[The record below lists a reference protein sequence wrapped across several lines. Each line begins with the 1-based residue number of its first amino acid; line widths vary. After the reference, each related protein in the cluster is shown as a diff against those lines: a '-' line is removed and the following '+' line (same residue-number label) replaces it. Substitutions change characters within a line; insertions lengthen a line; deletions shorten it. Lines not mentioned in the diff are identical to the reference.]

1 MDFIHNLGLA
11 FNIALQPMS
20 LFVCFIGVLIGTLVG
35 VLPGLGSGT
44 AMALL
49 LPATLKMSP
58 MDSIIMLAGI
68 YYGTLYGGSTTSI
81 LLNVPGEST
90 SMITCLDGHPLA
102 KQGRAGAALGISAI
116 GSFVAGTFS
125 ILMLMV
131 LAPILVGV
139 AIKFGPPEFVAITF
153 LGLTLVTYLARG
165 SLIKALM
172 MASVGLL
179 LGCVGLD
186 IMTGEPRF
194 TMKIPKFED
203 GVGLLPVMIGL
214 FGISE
219 VLIALEQPFRKR
231 EIFKTKIKDLL
242 PSKQDCKD
250 SALPVARGTVVGF
263 FLGLIPG
270 GGGLIASL
278 FSYAIEKGVSKHPE
292 KFGTGAIE
300 GVAGPETANNAGGG
314 GAFLPLLTLGIP
326 CNVIMAILLGALM
339 LHGVAPGPLLMKE
352 HPQLFWGVIG
362 SMYIGNIFLLILNL
376 PLIGL
381 WVQILKIP
389 YIILFPLIFLFT
401 LVGSYS
407 LNNDV
412 SDTMITIV
420 SGVFG
425 YLMKKFDFE
434 PAPLIMALILGP
446 MFEDALRQSLV
457 LSNGSLW
464 IFFSRP
470 ISAVLLL
477 VAIFLLIS
485 PVILRVF
492 GKKRPALSDY

>member
-1 MDFIHNLGLA
+1 LDFIHNLGLA

-314 GAFLPLLTLGIP
+314 RAFLPLLTLGIP

-457 LSNGSLW
+457 LSNGSLR

>member
-1 MDFIHNLGLA
+1 LDFIHNLGLA

-412 SDTMITIV
+412 NDTMITIV

>member
-1 MDFIHNLGLA
+1 
-11 FNIALQPMS
+11 
-20 LFVCFIGVLIGTLVG
+20 
-35 VLPGLGSGT
+35 
-44 AMALL
+44 
-49 LPATLKMSP
+49 
-58 MDSIIMLAGI
+58 
-68 YYGTLYGGSTTSI
+68 
-81 LLNVPGEST
+81 
-90 SMITCLDGHPLA
+90 
-102 KQGRAGAALGISAI
+102 
-116 GSFVAGTFS
+116 
-125 ILMLMV
+125 
-131 LAPILVGV
+131 
-139 AIKFGPPEFVAITF
+139 
-153 LGLTLVTYLARG
+153 
-165 SLIKALM
+165 
-172 MASVGLL
+172 
-179 LGCVGLD
+179 
-186 IMTGEPRF
+186 
-194 TMKIPKFED
+194 
-203 GVGLLPVMIGL
+203 
-214 FGISE
+214 
-219 VLIALEQPFRKR
+219 
-231 EIFKTKIKDLL
+231 
-242 PSKQDCKD
+242 
-250 SALPVARGTVVGF
+250 
-263 FLGLIPG
+263 
-270 GGGLIASL
+270 
-278 FSYAIEKGVSKHPE
+278 
-292 KFGTGAIE
+292 
-300 GVAGPETANNAGGG
+300 
-314 GAFLPLLTLGIP
+314 
-326 CNVIMAILLGALM
+326 M

-412 SDTMITIV
+412 NDTMITIV

-457 LSNGSLW
+457 LSNGSLR

>member
-1 MDFIHNLGLA
+1 M
-11 FNIALQPMS
+11 
-20 LFVCFIGVLIGTLVG
+20 G

-186 IMTGEPRF
+186 IITGEPRF

-219 VLIALEQPFRKR
+219 VLVALEQPFRRR

-412 SDTMITIV
+412 NDTMITIV

-457 LSNGSLW
+457 LSNGGLW

-470 ISAVLLL
+470 ISAVLLI

>member
-1 MDFIHNLGLA
+1 
-11 FNIALQPMS
+11 MS
-20 LFVCFIGVLIGTLVG
+20 LLVCFIGVLVGTLVG

-49 LPATLKMSP
+49 LPATLRMSP

-102 KQGRAGAALGISAI
+102 KQGKAGAALGISAI

-186 IMTGEPRF
+186 IITGEPRF
-194 TMKIPKFED
+194 AMKIPKFED

-219 VLIALEQPFRKR
+219 VLVALEQPFRRR

-412 SDTMITIV
+412 NDTMITIV
-420 SGVFG
+420 SGFFG

-485 PVILRVF
+485 PVILRFF

>member
-1 MDFIHNLGLA
+1 LEFIHNFELA
-11 FNIALQPMS
+11 FSIALQPMS
-20 LFVCFIGVLIGTLVG
+20 LFACFIGVLLGTLVG
-35 VLPGLGSGT
+35 VLPGIGSGT

-90 SMITCLDGHPLA
+90 SMITCLDGYPLA

-116 GSFVAGTFS
+116 GSFIAGTFS
-125 ILMLMV
+125 VVMLMV
-131 LAPILVGV
+131 LAPILVNV

-172 MASVGLL
+172 MASFGLM

-186 IMTGEPRF
+186 IITGEARY
-194 TMKIPKFED
+194 TLNIPKFEE
-203 GVGLLPVMIGL
+203 GVGLMPVMIGL

-219 VLIALEQPFRKR
+219 VLFMLEQPFRR
-231 EIFKTKIKDLL
+231 AEIFKTKMRDLL
-242 PSKQDCKD
+242 PSKQDFKD

-326 CNVIMAILLGALM
+326 CNVIMAVLLGALM

-352 HPQLFWGVIG
+352 QPQLFWGVVG
-362 SMYIGNIFLLILNL
+362 SMYIGNIFLFLLNL

-389 YIILFPLIFLFT
+389 YTMLFPLIFLFT

-412 SDTMITIV
+412 NDTMITIV

-457 LSNGSLW
+457 LSNGSPW

-477 VAIFLLIS
+477 VAILLLIS
-485 PVILRVF
+485 PIILKIF
-492 GKKRPALSDY
+492 GKKRPGLGDY

>member
-1 MDFIHNLGLA
+1 
-11 FNIALQPMS
+11 MS
-20 LFVCFIGVLIGTLVG
+20 LLVCFIGVLVGTLVG

-49 LPATLKMSP
+49 LPATLRMSP

-102 KQGRAGAALGISAI
+102 KQGKAGAALGISAI

-186 IMTGEPRF
+186 IITGEPRF
-194 TMKIPKFED
+194 AMKIPKFED

-219 VLIALEQPFRKR
+219 VLVALEQPFRRR

-412 SDTMITIV
+412 NDTMITIV
-420 SGVFG
+420 SGFFG

-485 PVILRVF
+485 PVILKIF

>member
-1 MDFIHNLGLA
+1 
-11 FNIALQPMS
+11 MS
-20 LFVCFIGVLIGTLVG
+20 LLVCFIGVLVGTLVG

-49 LPATLKMSP
+49 LPATLRMSP

-102 KQGRAGAALGISAI
+102 KQGKAGAALGISAI

-186 IMTGEPRF
+186 IITGEPRF

-219 VLIALEQPFRKR
+219 VLVALEQPFRRR

-412 SDTMITIV
+412 NDTMITIV